1 MKPMKTVT
9 IRYFAV
15 LRERRGL
22 AVEQKTTS
30 CETVGDFVETLIA
43 EHRLGLPPA
52 LIRVAIEG
60 EFVDPADPL
69 QEGSELVLIPP
80 VAGG

>member
-1 MKPMKTVT
+1 MKTVT

-22 AVEQKTTS
+22 AVEQTTTS
-30 CETVGDFVETLIA
+30 CETVGELLTALIA
-43 EHRLGLPPA
+43 EHRLGLPPT
-52 LIRVAIEG
+52 LIRVAIDH
-60 EFVDPADPL
+60 EFVAPADPL

>member
-1 MKPMKTVT
+1 MKTVT

-30 CETVGDFVETLIA
+30 CETVGELVETLIA

-52 LIRVAIEG
+52 LIRVAIDH
-60 EFVDPADPL
+60 EFVDPTAPL
-69 QEGSELVLIPP
+69 SEGKELVLIPP

>member
-1 MKPMKTVT
+1 MKTVK

-22 AVEQKTTS
+22 SVEMLTTQ
-30 CETVGDFVETLIA
+30 CRTVGELVESLIA
-43 EHRLGLPPA
+43 EHRLGLPLA
-52 LIRVAIEG
+52 LIRVAIAN
-60 EFVDPADPL
+60 EFVDASDQL
-69 QEGSELVLIPP
+69 DDGCELVLIPP

>member
-1 MKPMKTVT
+1 MKTVT

-22 AVEQKTTS
+22 AVEQKSTS
-30 CETVGDFVETLIA
+30 CETVGELVNALIV
-43 EHRLGLPPA
+43 EHRLGLPPS
-52 LIRVAIEG
+52 LIRVAIG
-60 EFVDPADPL
+60 QEFVDPGYL
-69 QEGSELVLIPP
+69 LHEGCELVLIPP

>member
-1 MKPMKTVT
+1 MKTVT
-9 IRYFAV
+9 VRYFAV

-30 CETVGDFVETLIA
+30 CETVGELVESLIA

-52 LIRVAIEG
+52 LIRVAIDS
-60 EFVDPADPL
+60 EFVDPANPL
-69 QEGSELVLIPP
+69 REGCELVLIPP

>member
-1 MKPMKTVT
+1 MKTIS

-22 AVEQKTTS
+22 AVEQVKTP
-30 CETVGDFVETLIA
+30 CETVGELVESLIA

-52 LIRVAIEG
+52 LIRVAIEN

-69 QEGSELVLIPP
+69 PQGKELVLIPP

>member
-1 MKPMKTVT
+1 MKTVT

-22 AVEQKTTS
+22 AIEHISTS
-30 CETVGDFVETLIA
+30 CETVGELVESLIA
-43 EHRLGLPPA
+43 DYRLGLPPA
-52 LIRVAIEG
+52 LIRVAIDH
-60 EFVDPADPL
+60 EFIDPTDPL
-69 QEGSELVLIPP
+69 PDGKELVLIPP

>member
-1 MKPMKTVT
+1 MKTVT

-15 LRERRGL
+15 LRERRGI
-22 AVEQKTTS
+22 AIEQKTTS
-30 CETVGDFVETLIA
+30 CETVGELVETLIA

-52 LIRVAIEG
+52 LIRVAIDH
-60 EFVDPADPL
+60 EFVDPTNPVR
-69 QEGSELVLIPP
+69 EGSELVLIPP

>member
-1 MKPMKTVT
+1 MKTVT
-9 IRYFAV
+9 VRYFAV

-22 AVEQKTTS
+22 AVEQKTSS
-30 CETVGDFVETLIA
+30 CETVGEFVEALIA

-52 LIRVAIEG
+52 LIRVAIHH
-60 EFVDPADPL
+60 EFVDPTDPL
-69 QEGSELVLIPP
+69 LEGSELVLIPP

>member
-1 MKPMKTVT
+1 MKTVT

-22 AVEQKTTS
+22 SVEQLTTG
-30 CETVGDFVETLIA
+30 CGTIGELVELLIA
-43 EHRLGLPPA
+43 QHRLGLPPA
-52 LIRVAIEG
+52 LIRVAIDQ
-60 EFVDPADPL
+60 EFVEPTDPL
-69 QEGSELVLIPP
+69 EDGQELVLIPP